1 MAVGIDNEKGA
12 ENVTLT
18 EAMANVTAQLNFE
31 EYEAYSKRA
40 AKRPRSLNR
49 RIKRLF
55 RDEYNRREYGFSFIP
70 LRRIAVA
77 AVICVLTF
85 AMTFNVGAM
94 REGFLRFAGRF
105 WNASVELFDV
115 FLDLGFESRL
125 KNPPEF
131 IEEKKEPRD
140 IPAEWTREV
149 TTKGHSPYAP
159 VYSIVYKV
167 NGLQVLLYS
176 QTIMTEDGARFDS
189 EKTEISKIAVGNY
202 DGILLTRNDYRRY
215 ILNWSDGEYVY
226 MIISEDYNIVDKDL
240 MIKIA
245 KSVS

>member
-18 EAMANVTAQLNFE
+18 EAMANVTAQLNSE

-131 IEEKKEPRD
+131 IEVKKEPRD
-140 IPAEWTREV
+140 IPKEWTREV
-149 TTKGHSPYAP
+149 ALDNEYQLTVMYSYKGKS
-159 VYSIVYKV
+159 
-167 NGLQVLLYS
+167 VLKYS
-176 QTIMTEDGARFDS
+176 QIVVDGGIELRIDNES
-189 EKTEISKIAVGNY
+189 TDICKVGVGEY
-202 DGILLTRNDYRRY
+202 DGLLLTRRIENTY
-215 ILNWSDGEYVY
+215 ILTWIDNEYLYRLITFDDNV
-226 MIISEDYNIVDKDL
+226 SEEKL
-240 MIKIA
+240 FSIA
-245 KSVS
+245 QSVN